1 MMFNSTIEYKE
12 CKKKD
17 RGHLSKIM
25 ILHSS
30 GL

>member
-1 MMFNSTIEYKE
+1 MMFNFIIEYKE

-17 RGHLSKIM
+17 RGYLSKIM
-25 ILHSS
+25 IFRFL